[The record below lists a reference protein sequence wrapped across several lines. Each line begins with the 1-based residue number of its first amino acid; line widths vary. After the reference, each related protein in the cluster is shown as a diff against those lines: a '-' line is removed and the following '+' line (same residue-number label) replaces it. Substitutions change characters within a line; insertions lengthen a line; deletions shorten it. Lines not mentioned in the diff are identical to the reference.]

1 MAIDVQLL
9 RLQYE
14 ILNVSAESIAKT
26 TGLPL
31 SAIQDEI
38 TLNQW
43 TRMWPDENEPT
54 LEIAEGEDVF
64 KLSSD
69 RYVEKTRK
77 RLYAYALAK
86 EVLLATRY
94 LELEAGLINKA
105 NECLTSIDPVT
116 GVSAVKMLSSLWK
129 DMQKSAAANASMSF
143 GMDESGLPTVV
154 VKDLSGRN
162 I

>member
-14 ILNVSAESIAKT
+14 ILNVSAESIAQT

-38 TLNQW
+38 THNYW
-43 TRMWPDENEPT
+43 TRMWPDEDEPP
-54 LEIAEGEDVF
+54 LEIAEGEDTF
-64 KLSSD
+64 KLQSD

-94 LELEAGLINKA
+94 LELEAGLISKA
-105 NECLTSIDPVT
+105 NECLTLVQPET
-116 GVSAVKMLSSLWK
+116 GIAAVKMLSSLWK
-129 DMQKSAAANASMSF
+129 DMQKSTSANSAFSF
-143 GMDESGLPTVV
+143 GTDEMGLPTVV
-154 VKDLSGRN
+154 VKDLSGRA